1 MAEEAGST
9 AKVSE
14 ETALAE
20 AGGESEA
27 AGGAAEE
34 GAAAQPAESVSGTAP
49 DGSVHRLHEI
59 RQMEGGQMTLA
70 LVQGETVNELPKDL
84 YIPPHAL
91 EVFLET
97 FEGPLDLLLYL
108 IRRENLDILEIRVA
122 EITEQ
127 YMSYIDLMSAL
138 QLELAGEYLVMAAM
152 LAEIKSRMLLPRP
165 VEADADED
173 DPRAEL
179 IRRLQEYEQIK
190 TAAENIDDLPR
201 LERDLFLARAARP
214 KLISEHADPEV
225 DLKEVLMALA
235 KVLKR
240 AEMFQRH
247 EVHLEPLSVRERMTS
262 VLAKVNESA
271 DFVPFSQLFGPEE
284 GRLGVVVSFLAI
296 MELLKES
303 LIDFVQNE
311 AFGPIYVRAAG
322 DSTNRWS
329 EE

>member
-1 MAEEAGST
+1 MAEEAETGT
-9 AKVSE
+9 DTETGTDPKV
-14 ETALAE
+14 
-20 AGGESEA
+20 
-27 AGGAAEE
+27 
-34 GAAAQPAESVSGTAP
+34 
-49 DGSVHRLHEI
+49 HKLHEI
-59 RQMEGGQMTLA
+59 RQSEGGQMTLA
-70 LVQGETVNELPKDL
+70 LVQGETVSELPKDL

-127 YMSYIDLMSAL
+127 YMSYIELMSAM

-165 VEADADED
+165 VEADDDED

-190 TAAENIDDLPR
+190 TAAENIDEMPR
-201 LERDLFLARAARP
+201 LERDLYLARAGRP
-214 KLISEHADPEV
+214 KLVSEHADPEV
-225 DLKEVLMALA
+225 DLKEVLLALA

-247 EVHLEPLSVRERMTS
+247 EIHLEPLSVRERMTNI
-262 VLAKVNESA
+262 LTTVNETT
-271 DFVPFSQLFGPEE
+271 DFIPFPRLFAAEE
-284 GRLGVVVSFLAI
+284 GRLGVVVTFLAI

-322 DSTNRWS
+322 DATNGA
-329 EE
+329 